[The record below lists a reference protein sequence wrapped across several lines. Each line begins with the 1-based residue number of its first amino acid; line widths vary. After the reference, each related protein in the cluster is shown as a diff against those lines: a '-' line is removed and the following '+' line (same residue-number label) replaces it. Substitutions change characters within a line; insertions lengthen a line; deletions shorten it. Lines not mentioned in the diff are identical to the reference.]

1 LANRSSQLLVIGVTV
16 ERKPRML
23 LFPLPST
30 KRSFEGSCRRSLGRG
45 QQEAVRVRLRFV
57 AVLTGQPIGSP
68 SAGRLAKRIS
78 VSISHKSLCLGR
90 NGMKRMLPGLLLF
103 AFAVSVN
110 CVADS
115 TDSAALFKSKCAMC
129 HGPDGTANT
138 TMAKNLGIK
147 SYKSPDV
154 QKQSD
159 ADLKNTIVNGKGKM
173 PSYKSLTPE
182 QVDALVKYIRELGK

>member
-1 LANRSSQLLVIGVTV
+1 
-16 ERKPRML
+16 
-23 LFPLPST
+23 
-30 KRSFEGSCRRSLGRG
+30 
-45 QQEAVRVRLRFV
+45 
-57 AVLTGQPIGSP
+57 
-68 SAGRLAKRIS
+68 
-78 VSISHKSLCLGR
+78 
-90 NGMKRMLPGLLLF
+90 MKQVMPWLLLF
-103 AFAVSVN
+103 TLFLSVN

-129 HGPDGTANT
+129 HGPDGAADT

-173 PSYKSLTPE
+173 PAYKTLAPE
-182 QVDALVKYIRELGK
+182 QVDGLVKYIRELGKK